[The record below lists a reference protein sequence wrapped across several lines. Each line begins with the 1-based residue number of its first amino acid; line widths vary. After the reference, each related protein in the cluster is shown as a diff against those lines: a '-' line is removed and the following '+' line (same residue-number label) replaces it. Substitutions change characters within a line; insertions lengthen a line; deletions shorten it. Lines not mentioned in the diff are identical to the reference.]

1 MQQAKYIL
9 EEAGA
14 KTFAKEYETGHG
26 LTEDTVSDIR
36 KWMKNIIPVGAG
48 L

>member
-1 MQQAKYIL
+1 MYQAKAIL
-9 EEAGA
+9 KEAGA

-26 LTEDTVSDIR
+26 LTEETVSDIR
-36 KWMKNIIPVGAG
+36 KWMDSVIS